1 MCWIFIHQFY
11 KVIKVPVPLA
21 VGCVHII
28 SYPTLTEGGERILAG
43 VRAPGGTTV
52 RQTDTRHNPLSW
64 SIIHPLFPPQP
75 PFSAK
80 SRKTLRARLRP
91 YLIDCHRHYHYSGC
105 GGGARGKDVC
115 FFAPREF
122 LKTYVFCQ
130 TSVWSFVNFGL
141 KYYGF
146 IVSSKLVLK

>member
-64 SIIHPLFPPQP
+64 SIIHPLFPPQT

-91 YLIDCHRHYHYSGC
+91 YLIDCHRHYHY
-105 GGGARGKDVC
+105 GGGGGGGK
-115 FFAPREF
+115 ASAF
-122 LKTYVFCQ
+122 LHPENFWRPTVFVKQ
-130 TSVWSFVNFGL
+130 AFDLLLILAWNITDLLSR
-141 KYYGF
+141 
-146 IVSSKLVLK
+146 VSYF